1 MSSPLSSPSF
11 DLQSESRAAAGRIA
25 AHIRHT
31 PTEYSHA
38 LSEVSGAEVY
48 LKLENLQTTGSFK
61 LRGATN
67 ALLSLGAGATG
78 VVAASSG
85 NHGMAVAH
93 AARIAGLD
101 ALIFVPEG
109 AAAAK
114 LEAIEALGAKM
125 RRVEGDPVLAETA
138 ARRHADETGLP
149 YLSPYND
156 PQVVAGQGTIGV
168 ELASDLDRVDVLFA
182 SMGGGGLIAGA
193 GGYLKGLLGT
203 RVVACSP
210 VNSAVMH
217 ESLLAGRILDLPS
230 FPTLSDGTAGGVEP
244 DAITFDLC
252 RDIVDDSLTVS
263 EDEIRVAMRLIIGR
277 HHTLIEGSAAVAVA
291 GFLQTTDRW
300 AGQQVAIVLCGA
312 NVGIG
317 VLKKVL

>member
-1 MSSPLSSPSF
+1 MLTLS
-11 DLQSESRAAAGRIA
+11 DLQSLCHEAAGRISP
-25 AHIRHT
+25 HVRHT
-31 PTEYSHA
+31 PAEYSHA

-48 LKLENLQTTGSFK
+48 LKLENLQATGSFK

-93 AARIAGLD
+93 AARVAGLYP
-101 ALIFVPEG
+101 LIFVPDG
-109 AAAAK
+109 AAASK
-114 LEAIEALGAKM
+114 VEAIEALGAEI
-125 RRVEGDPVLAETA
+125 RRVEGDPVLAETT
-138 ARRHADETGLP
+138 ARTHADETGLP

-156 PQVVAGQGTIGV
+156 PRVVAGQGTIGV
-168 ELASDLDRVDVLFA
+168 ELASDLDRVEVLFA
-182 SMGGGGLIAGA
+182 SMGGGGLISGA
-193 GGYLKGLLGT
+193 GGYLKGARGT

-210 VNSAVMH
+210 LNSAVMH
-217 ESLLAGRILDLPS
+217 ESLRAGQVLDLPS
-230 FPTLSDGTAGGVEP
+230 LPTLSDGTAGGVEP
-244 DAITFDLC
+244 GAITFDLC
-252 RDIVDDSLTVS
+252 REIVDDSLTVS
-263 EDEIRVAMRLIIGR
+263 EDEIRVAMRMIIGR

-291 GFLQTTDRW
+291 AFLQTADRW
-300 AGQQVAIVLCGA
+300 AGKQVAIVLCGA

>member
-1 MSSPLSSPSF
+1 MFPLS
-11 DLQSESRAAAGRIA
+11 DLQSLCHEAAGRISP
-25 AHIRHT
+25 HVRHT
-31 PTEYSHA
+31 PVEYSHA

-67 ALLSLGAGATG
+67 ALLSLGGGATG

-93 AARIAGLD
+93 AARVAGLYP
-101 ALIFVPEG
+101 LIFVPEG
-109 AAAAK
+109 AASSK
-114 LEAIEALGAKM
+114 VEAIEALGAEI
-125 RRVEGDPVLAETA
+125 RRVEGDPVLAETT

-156 PQVVAGQGTIGV
+156 PRVVAGQGTIGV
-168 ELASDLDRVDVLFA
+168 ELASDLPRIDVLFA
-182 SMGGGGLIAGA
+182 SMGGGGLISGA
-193 GGYLKGLLGT
+193 GGYLKGARGT

-230 FPTLSDGTAGGVEP
+230 SPTLSDGTAGGVEP

-252 RDIVDDSLTVS
+252 REIVDDSLTVS

-291 GFLQTTDRW
+291 GFLQTAKRW
-300 AGQQVAIVLCGA
+300 TGQKVAIVLCGA

>member
-1 MSSPLSSPSF
+1 MLTLS
-11 DLQSESRAAAGRIA
+11 DLQSLCHEAAGRISP
-25 AHIRHT
+25 HVRHT
-31 PTEYSHA
+31 PVEYSHA

-48 LKLENLQTTGSFK
+48 LKLENLQATGSFK

-67 ALLSLGAGATG
+67 ALLSIGTGATR

-93 AARIAGLD
+93 AARVAGLYP
-101 ALIFVPEG
+101 LIFVPEG
-109 AAAAK
+109 AAPSK
-114 LEAIEALGAKM
+114 VEAIEALGAEI
-125 RRVEGDPVLAETA
+125 RRVEGDPVLAETT
-138 ARRHADETGLP
+138 ARTHADETGLP

-156 PQVVAGQGTIGV
+156 PRVVAGQGTIGV

-182 SMGGGGLIAGA
+182 SVGGGGLISGA
-193 GGYLKGLLGT
+193 GGYLKGARGT

-217 ESLLAGRILDLPS
+217 ESLRAGRVLDLPS
-230 FPTLSDGTAGGVEP
+230 LPTLSDGTAGGVEP
-244 DAITFDLC
+244 GAITFDLC
-252 RDIVDDSLTVS
+252 REIVDDSLTVS

-291 GFLQTTDRW
+291 AFLQTADRW
-300 AGQQVAIVLCGA
+300 AGKQVAIVLCGA

>member
-1 MSSPLSSPSF
+1 MEPS
-11 DLQSESRAAAGRIA
+11 DLQAECVAAARRIA
-25 AHIRHT
+25 GHVRHT
-31 PTEYSHA
+31 PTEYSHT
-38 LSEVSGAEVY
+38 LSEASGAEVY

-67 ALLSLGAGATG
+67 SLLSLDEGVTG

-85 NHGMAVAH
+85 NHGVAVAH
-93 AARIAGLD
+93 AARAVDLES
-101 ALIFVPEG
+101 LIFVPES
-109 AAAAK
+109 AAASK
-114 LEAIEALGAKM
+114 VEAIEALGARI
-125 RRVEGDPVLAETA
+125 RRVDGDPVLAEDA
-138 ARRHADETGLP
+138 ARRHAEATGLP
-149 YLSPYND
+149 YLSPYNH

-168 ELASDLDRVDVLFA
+168 ELASDLDTVDVLFA

-193 GGYLKGLLGT
+193 GGFLKAALGT

-210 VNSAVMH
+210 VNSPVMH
-217 ESLLAGRILDLPS
+217 ESLLAGHILDLPS
-230 FPTLSDGTAGGVEP
+230 FPTLSDGTAGGVEA

-252 RDIVDDSLTVS
+252 REIVDDSLTVS
-263 EDEIRVAMRLIIGR
+263 EDEIRVAMRLVIGR

-291 GFLQTTDRW
+291 GFLQTADRW
-300 AGQQVAIVLCGA
+300 AGQKVVIVLCGA

>member
-1 MSSPLSSPSF
+1 MLPLS
-11 DLQSESRAAAGRIA
+11 DLQSLCHEAAGRISP
-25 AHIRHT
+25 HIRHT
-31 PTEYSHA
+31 PVEYSHA

-67 ALLSLGAGATG
+67 ALLSLGGGATG

-93 AARIAGLD
+93 AARVAGLYP
-101 ALIFVPEG
+101 LIFVPEG
-109 AAAAK
+109 AAPSK
-114 LEAIEALGAKM
+114 VEAIEALGAEI
-125 RRVEGDPVLAETA
+125 RRVEGDPVLAETT
-138 ARRHADETGLP
+138 ARTHADETGLP

-156 PQVVAGQGTIGV
+156 PRVVAGQGTIGV

-182 SMGGGGLIAGA
+182 SLGGGGLISGA
-193 GGYLKGLLGT
+193 GGYLKGARGT

-230 FPTLSDGTAGGVEP
+230 LPTLSDGTAGGVEP
-244 DAITFDLC
+244 GAITFDLC
-252 RDIVDDSLTVS
+252 REIVDDSLTVS
-263 EDEIRVAMRLIIGR
+263 EDEIRVAMRMIIGR

-291 GFLQTTDRW
+291 AFLQTADRW
-300 AGQQVAIVLCGA
+300 AGKQVAIVLCGA

>member
-1 MSSPLSSPSF
+1 MVPLSTLHS
-11 DLQSESRAAAGRIA
+11 DCHEAAGRIA
-25 AHIRHT
+25 AYVRHT
-31 PTEYSHA
+31 PVEYSHA
-38 LSEVSGAEVY
+38 LSQASGADVY

-67 ALLSLGAGATG
+67 AILSLGGTVSG

-93 AARIAGLD
+93 AAQAAGLK
-101 ALIFVPEG
+101 ALIFVPE
-109 AAAAK
+109 AASPSK
-114 LEAIEALGAKM
+114 LEAIEALGAEIET
-125 RRVEGDPVLAETA
+125 VEGDPILAEAA
-138 ARRHADETGLP
+138 ARQHADKAGLP

-156 PQVVAGQGTIGV
+156 VRVVAGQGTIGV
-168 ELASDLDRVDVLFA
+168 ELASDMDRTDVLFA

-193 GGYLKGLLGT
+193 GGYLKETRGT
-203 RVVACSP
+203 HVVACSP
-210 VNSAVMH
+210 VNSAIMH
-217 ESLLAGRILDLPS
+217 ESLQAGRIVDLPS

-244 DAITFDLC
+244 EAITFKMC
-252 RDIVDDSLTVS
+252 QEIVDESLTVS

-291 GFLQTTDRW
+291 GFLQTADRW
-300 AGQQVAIVLCGA
+300 SGQKVAIVLCGA

-317 VLKKVL
+317 TLKKVL